1 MPTSPAHQTVV
12 GIIGSGAVGERPFD
26 RQAWSGSSYYFF
38 TECERQGI
46 LHRAIGAD
54 LSRAGRATF
63 MALNFSPNRRRWQTA
78 YYMDPRY
85 REALTRE
92 VSRQLQPDDLDHP
105 FLQIGAMF
113 DAPSLAAK
121 GRPCFSYHDGN
132 MAYQHRSPY
141 AVKGL
146 PAKAV
151 ERGLAF
157 ERRVYHGL
165 TLIFTMSEH
174 LRRSFIDDF
183 DVPADR
189 VKAVGAG
196 MNLEQL
202 PESVADKDYGRRE
215 VLFIGVDFERKGGWE
230 LLQAFKHVRE
240 RMPDARLHI
249 VGPRVLQ
256 VPAELAAGV
265 EVHGFLRKSDAN
277 DAAVLDR
284 LFRDSSLFVMPS
296 RYEPFGI
303 APLEAMMH
311 QLPCIVTN
319 DWGLKETVLDGET
332 GGLVECG
339 NVDDLT
345 AKLLHLLGNPDR
357 LRHMGERGRARALEF
372 TWEKVVGRMK
382 RHIETIVH

>member
-1 MPTSPAHQTVV
+1 MPRSQAQQKVV
-12 GIIGSGAVGERPFD
+12 GIIGSGLVGERPFD
-26 RQAWSGSSYYFF
+26 RQAWSGSSYFFF

-54 LSRAGRATF
+54 LSRASRATF

-85 REALTRE
+85 RDALTRE
-92 VSRQLQPDDLDHP
+92 VSRQLRPDDLDHP

-132 MAYQHRSPY
+132 MAYMHRSPY

-146 PAKAV
+146 RPKAV

-165 TLIFTMSEH
+165 TMIFTMSEH
-174 LRRSFIDDF
+174 LRQSFIDDF
-183 DVPADR
+183 EVPPDR

-202 PESVADKDYGRRE
+202 PEYVADKDYGRRE
-215 VLFIGVDFERKGGWE
+215 ALFVGVDFERKGGWE
-230 LLQAFKHVRE
+230 LLRAFAHVRE

-249 VGPRVLQ
+249 VGPKVLQ
-256 VPAELAAGV
+256 VPPELSARV
-265 EVHGFLRKSDAN
+265 HVHGFLRKSDPN
-277 DAAVLDR
+277 DAATLDR

-319 DWGLKETVLDGET
+319 DWGLKETVTEGET
-332 GGLVECG
+332 GALVECG

-345 AKLLHLLGNPDR
+345 AKLLQLLGDPDR
-357 LRHMGERGRARALEF
+357 LRRMGDRGRIRALEF
-372 TWEKVVGRMK
+372 TWEKVVGRIKEHMQASLS
-382 RHIETIVH
+382 